1 MAIFEKLTPAERA
14 RQLGNPEG
22 EVGIAVADWLNETNK
37 AANAKTVALLGVIAG
52 DHVLEIGF
60 GNGRTVPDV
69 IGQAADVRYTGIDI
83 SPTMVAE
90 ASRFNAAL
98 VAAGKAS
105 FHLSSAEHMPFN
117 DRTFDRVFSIGVIHF
132 CAEPDASLVEV
143 HRVMRSG
150 GLWSWAVSRQRI
162 RRISPSRNMAFI
174 SATPL
179 RGTPCVAAPASSRS
193 TWRRFSSSRLR
204 RMALPSGIPSV
215 WPHVPDPL
223 KWSWCHG
230 GAFFLTYGPST
241 PAAGAALFFCCCE

>member
-14 RQLGNPEG
+14 RQLGNSEG

-105 FHLSSAEHMPFN
+105 F
-117 DRTFDRVFSIGVIHF
+117 T
-132 CAEPDASLVEV
+132 
-143 HRVMRSG
+143 
-150 GLWSWAVSRQRI
+150 
-162 RRISPSRNMAFI
+162 
-174 SATPL
+174 
-179 RGTPCVAAPASSRS
+179 
-193 TWRRFSSSRLR
+193 
-204 RMALPSGIPSV
+204 
-215 WPHVPDPL
+215 
-223 KWSWCHG
+223 
-230 GAFFLTYGPST
+230 
-241 PAAGAALFFCCCE
+241 

>member
-22 EVGIAVADWLNETNK
+22 EAGIAVADWLNETNK

-150 GLWSWAVSRQRI
+150 GLMVMGCLAPKDPSDFAQPEYGVHLRNAAAWDALCRGAGFVTVNVETLQFEQITPNGPTKRHTI
-162 RRISPSRNMAFI
+162 R
-174 SATPL
+174 
-179 RGTPCVAAPASSRS
+179 VAARA
-193 TWRRFSSSRLR
+193 
-204 RMALPSGIPSV
+204 
-215 WPHVPDPL
+215 
-223 KWSWCHG
+223 
-230 GAFFLTYGPST
+230 
-241 PAAGAALFFCCCE
+241 